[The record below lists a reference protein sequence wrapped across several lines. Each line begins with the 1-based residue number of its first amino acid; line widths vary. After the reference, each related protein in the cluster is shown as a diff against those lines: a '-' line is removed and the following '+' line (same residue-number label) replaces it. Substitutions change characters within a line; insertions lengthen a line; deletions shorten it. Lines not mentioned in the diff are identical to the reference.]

1 MIFTDHYYHNNPVM
15 VCFCHLLLER
25 QQRTTE
31 AESYSTFNNTP
42 LPDSACGSRAR
53 RRWMLLYTLMKNPRL
68 ILLRKNRT
76 SSSPTDHQDTVVQAW
91 LLASQTE
98 QMGQAPETTAT
109 AVTSD
114 QMTANGQA
122 LTD

>member
-1 MIFTDHYYHNNPVM
+1 
-15 VCFCHLLLER
+15 
-25 QQRTTE
+25 
-31 AESYSTFNNTP
+31 
-42 LPDSACGSRAR
+42 
-53 RRWMLLYTLMKNPRL
+53 MLLYTLMKNPRL

-76 SSSPTDHQDTVVQAW
+76 SSSPTHQDTVVQAW

-114 QMTANGQA
+114 QTTANGQA